1 MSRGIQNPM
10 TAVAVCIA
18 ALALGISGCNPFAG
32 DDGASASDES
42 SQADASVGEA
52 DEAAES
58 EAAESESDES
68 ESETAPQEGTGE
80 KAQAEPD
87 NESDQ
92 ESAPALPSLD
102 EDQDSANGTS
112 RRNPFAPQIEI
123 SEASRQ
129 EDEKEAESMDGRP
142 PLQKYQIGSLRLTAI
157 ISEVSVP
164 KAMFIDP
171 AGTGHLAKE
180 GDRVGTEGGRI
191 EDIRANEVVIAMPNG
206 GDEGTQRER
215 VIELREATMKLG
227 QQRGL
232 DSEERRI
239 LDELMQSDE
248 GRRALQESYQQ
259 MESGERSGQDA
270 GQRAP
275 RRRQQNTRQ
284 GSGTDDE
291 RFPGLAPPSE

>member
-1 MSRGIQNPM
+1 MSRGIQNPK

-18 ALALGISGCNPFAG
+18 ALALGLSGCNPFAG
-32 DDGASASDES
+32 DDGAGASDET

-58 EAAESESDES
+58 KSDES
-68 ESETAPQEGTGE
+68 ESEAAPQEGTGE
-80 KAQAEPD
+80 EAQAESD
-87 NESDQ
+87 NGSGQ
-92 ESAPALPSLD
+92 EAAPALPSLD
-102 EDQDSANGTS
+102 EDEGSARETS

-129 EDEKEAESMDGRP
+129 DDEKESESMDGRP

-171 AGTGHLAKE
+171 TGTGHLAKE

-206 GDEGTQRER
+206 GDEGAQRER

-259 MESGERSGQDA
+259 MESGAGSGQDA

-275 RRRQQNTRQ
+275 RRGQQNTRQ